1 MFVHIVNF
9 WLKPDLSVEDRQKFV
24 EGVSSLGTI
33 EGLVTFNVGTPADT
47 DRPVIDR
54 TYDYNP
60 LTVFNNIE
68 GHDKYQVDPI
78 HLKFVEECKHLWDR
92 VLIYDAESI

>member
-54 TYDYNP
+54 SYDYNL

-68 GHDKYQVDPI
+68 GHDKYQVDTI
-78 HLKFVEECKHLWDR
+78 HLKFVDECKHLWDR